1 MNIYS
6 SRPAQR
12 TAIAVP
18 AQVQPGALYNGRK
31 NTQSAS
37 LSYRLRHHGISVRK
51 ILLYAVAGLLL
62 AAANPLEWT
71 FATGSIFVVL
81 GLALRIWTF
90 GHLEKN
96 QTMITTGPFAH
107 TRNPAYLGSALIT
120 FGIVLAA
127 GNNHNDIGIAVWG
140 FGLAALGVFFNIY
153 LPRKYKKEYGRLKR
167 LFPCDFDRHAAN
179 VPDLIP
185 RITAW
190 DSGDSRRFSWQLVRI
205 NHELAWPFVSMLALA
220 LMWL

>member
-1 MNIYS
+1 MEMTTPSTCTYTLVPIGLS
-6 SRPAQR
+6 LLFAQ
-12 TAIAVP
+12 
-18 AQVQPGALYNGRK
+18 
-31 NTQSAS
+31 
-37 LSYRLRHHGISVRK
+37 H
-51 ILLYAVAGLLL
+51 AGLFYASTSTYSDLDL
-62 AAANPLEWT
+62 C
-71 FATGSIFVVL
+71 
-81 GLALRIWTF
+81 
-90 GHLEKN
+90 
-96 QTMITTGPFAH
+96 
-107 TRNPAYLGSALIT
+107 
-120 FGIVLAA
+120 
-127 GNNHNDIGIAVWG
+127 
-140 FGLAALGVFFNIY
+140 